1 MVPGSV
7 WISQCQFNYVDQNEE
22 IQSITG
28 EEFDQPL
35 EQVAGS
41 LWVEP
46 GDNDSWSLCYICENQ
61 HKHTIPLVFDHE
73 ISDQQVPGSIW
84 INDDKVYVAL
94 DLYGQ
99 RQAQIPS
106 SVQAQIP
113 VQAPSINGVT
123 ITTNT
128 GVIQLQFSDL
138 IYGLLENQTVSPQ
151 GKITNGYDNSAG
163 NLITDINFNYI
174 PYTNETKNLVDRCG
188 GFGTRFEYITCRP
201 YDLITKIVG
210 VRGAGLNI
218 PLFIDPRGWQ
228 IWPAQITLD
237 NYQFDSVEHTI
248 VMSFKPSSEMIELN
262 QEPYYDAAL
271 ISTDASTIRM
281 RVNKNTPSDNG
292 KLLLDHYPYVW
303 YEIFTGGTTTETIWI
318 FLSVEMANGE
328 DGKVKFDQWNTLAL
342 STSQNTVNVYL
353 NGKKVIST
361 ENHHSITYTN
371 AIEFFDS
378 TYYPRQCNYIGQID
392 AIKVYNKQF
401 SSKDQF
407 GEYMYACPSQKYA
420 LVQHYRTPWV
430 YVPDGVTITDYITD
444 MTTPEGTMIIQ
455 DHDKDN
461 RVGDRVWLIQ
471 NSVAGQQYGNVY
483 QQLPTDTY
491 TKTTELPVGPIYV
504 AAEYTLYYPEQ

>member
-46 GDNDSWSLCYICENQ
+46 GANDSWSLCYICENQ

-151 GKITNGYDNSAG
+151 GKITNGYDNS
-163 NLITDINFNYI
+163 NNDLITDLNFQSL
-174 PYTNETKNLVDRCG
+174 PWSTTQERQQSDKCG
-188 GFGTRFEYITCRP
+188 NFGTRFTDISLYNYTTETYSKTICKTG
-201 YDLITKIVG
+201 I
-210 VRGAGLNI
+210 GAHFNNNGIYLYGYNI
-218 PLFIDPRGWQ
+218 PRTVTYVL
-228 IWPAQITLD
+228 T
-237 NYQFDSVEHTI
+237 
-248 VMSFKPSSEMIELN
+248 FKPSSQMAQQN
-262 QEPYYDAAL
+262 PNPYDQIIMDTGTFVLRMTSYIYGGDSNGSLVLDADYLGYSDRFVQTVSSESA
-271 ISTDASTIRM
+271 
-281 RVNKNTPSDNG
+281 RVQ
-292 KLLLDHYPYVW
+292 
-303 YEIFTGGTTTETIWI
+303 
-318 FLSVEMANGE
+318 
-328 DGKVKFDQWNTLAL
+328 FDQWNTIIV
-342 STSQNTVNVYL
+342 TRDDERINVYL
-353 NGKKVIST
+353 NGRKIIST
-361 ENHHSITYTN
+361 PYNQYTQTMD
-371 AIEFFDS
+371 IEIFRTRYYTVPPCPFIGDVDS
-378 TYYPRQCNYIGQID
+378 F
-392 AIKVYNKQF
+392 KVYSKQF
-401 SSKDQF
+401 SSKDQS
-407 GEYMYACPSQKYA
+407 GEYQYGCPSQKYA
-420 LVQHYRTPWV
+420 LIQRYRTPWV
-430 YVPDGVTITDYITD
+430 YIPSGVTITDYVTD